1 MRSILLCIRGRHG
14 KNFNQEET
22 NVEND
27 IKMSESLST
36 VHEK

>member
-14 KNFNQEET
+14 KNFTQEEMK
-22 NVEND
+22 VEND